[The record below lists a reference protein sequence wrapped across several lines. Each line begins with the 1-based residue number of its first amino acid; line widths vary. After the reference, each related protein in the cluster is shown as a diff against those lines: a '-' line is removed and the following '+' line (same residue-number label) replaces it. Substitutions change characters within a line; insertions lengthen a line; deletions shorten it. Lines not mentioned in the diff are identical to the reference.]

1 MAKFDYFRKRVLPH
15 VPGCSEPLLDQ
26 AILDTAIDFCR
37 DTQVV
42 TMEIDAFETEA
53 NTADYDLDVPAGY
66 ELEQMVNVWV
76 DGLPISPPSLDVLS
90 MTAFGENPSPGRPTA
105 YSQPDEMTLRLYPTP
120 DMAYTITGS
129 VVVRPSTTATTLPD
143 VLEKRWTDPIV
154 AGALMRLLVIPGQPF
169 TNVSMV
175 KLWGPQ
181 YNDGVVRAKIAA
193 SRMNNSRAVMSVSL
207 GRAFA

>member
-1 MAKFDYFRKRVLPH
+1 VARAN
-15 VPGCSEPLLDQ
+15 GCPVCDQQGYSPEPSGDSLL
-26 AILDTAIDFCR
+26 
-37 DTQVV
+37 
-42 TMEIDAFETEA
+42 
-53 NTADYDLDVPAGY
+53 
-66 ELEQMVNVWV
+66 
-76 DGLPISPPSLDVLS
+76 
-90 MTAFGENPSPGRPTA
+90 
-105 YSQPDEMTLRLYPTP
+105 
-120 DMAYTITGS
+120 
-129 VVVRPSTTATTLPD
+129 RPSTTATTLPD